1 MSASIKQCTLELL
14 DSMGGFFAKDLS
26 LLSEA
31 QVMNSPGGAAR
42 RPIDYVH
49 EVTVVNRGI
58 ACQLRGEDP
67 SALFGEQSHDENK
80 FIVAPSLLTAAEA
93 LDNFKASVAE
103 VRGVVESMSE
113 EDMLS
118 PRMSFFGERPA
129 YWVAQFVAIHT
140 NYHNGQLNLV
150 QGLGGDGKN
159 NWFGSE

>member
-1 MSASIKQCTLELL
+1 MAASIKQCTLDLL
-14 DSMGGFFAKDLS
+14 DSMGGFFAKDLE
-26 LLSEA
+26 LLSEQ
-31 QVMNSPGGAAR
+31 QVMTSPGGAAR

-67 SALFGEQSHDENK
+67 NPLFGEQSHDENK
-80 FIVAPSLLTAAEA
+80 FIVAPTKLTKSEAVAA
-93 LDNFKASVAE
+93 FKQSITE
-103 VRGVVESMSE
+103 VREIVDGMSE
-113 EDMLS
+113 EDMLT
-118 PRMSFFGERPA
+118 PRQSFFGEKPA

-159 NWFGSE
+159 NWF

>member
-1 MSASIKQCTLELL
+1 MAASIKQCTLDLL
-14 DSMGGFFAKDLS
+14 DSMGGFFAKDLE
-26 LLSEA
+26 LLSER
-31 QVMNSPGGAAR
+31 QVMTSPGRAAR

-67 SALFGEQSHDENK
+67 NSLFGEQSHDENK
-80 FIVAPSLLTAAEA
+80 FIVAPTTLTKSEAVAA
-93 LDNFKASVAE
+93 FKQSIAE
-103 VRGVVESMSE
+103 VREIVDGMSE
-113 EDMLS
+113 EDMLT
-118 PRMSFFGERPA
+118 PRQSFFGEKPA

-159 NWFGSE
+159 NWF